1 MCNILNKIV
10 WDCIGINPVGYA
22 HVRRSVYPR
31 DVVSHENEATV
42 GLYVLLLV
50 ALGLPY
56 ASFSRF
62 YHCETQPY
70 ISHFVT

>member
-1 MCNILNKIV
+1 MTSDKVTISQKHLILEHHVLV

-50 ALGLPY
+50 AY
-56 ASFSRF
+56 
-62 YHCETQPY
+62 
-70 ISHFVT
+70 